1 MLSLTVLQK
10 VDLFNM
16 TQFAL
21 DTATQLTQTSDTTV
35 RSSGGQVYWNFQS
48 AFGGWALALGYSAI
62 QQVAPQAGMLAST
75 TASFLKPLPQ
85 SAIDID
91 VRSLREGRRTS
102 FLRTEFTSEHKPKEP
117 LFTANYVFSDMKEKA
132 LDYACEFPDAKA
144 PEDSDILPG
153 SPGPKFL
160 SRYEQRVA
168 LGKPFSSQVRPHSAL
183 WVRDA
188 ENRPW
193 DAKALLAVSDTPM
206 PRTFFLDS
214 TPRFGATVQY
224 DLHVFCTQDQL
235 DELGGD
241 FVLVEATA
249 DRVFSGRFSQ
259 TTRIWSKTRKLLAIS
274 NQIAFY

>member
-1 MLSLTVLQK
+1 
-10 VDLFNM
+10 M
-16 TQFAL
+16 TQFGL
-21 DTATQLTQTSDTTV
+21 DIATQTTGVSDTQV
-35 RSSGGQVYWNFQS
+35 RSPGGEMYWNFQS

-62 QQVAPQAGMLAST
+62 QQAMPQDGMLAST

-91 VRSLREGRRTS
+91 LRVLRDGRRTS
-102 FLRTEFTSEHKPKEP
+102 FVRTEFTGEDTPNAP

-132 LDYACEFPDAKA
+132 LDYACDFPEVAA
-144 PEDSDILPG
+144 PENAPRLPDT
-153 SPGPKFL
+153 PGPKFL
-160 SRYEQRVA
+160 SRYEQKVA
-168 LGKPFSSQVRPHSAL
+168 LGKPFSAQERPHSAL

-188 ENRPW
+188 QDRPW

-224 DLHVFCTQDQL
+224 DLHVFCTQADL
-235 DELGGD
+235 DEVGADYL
-241 FVLVEATA
+241 LIEATS

-259 TTRIWSKTRKLLAIS
+259 TTRIWSPARKLLAIS
-274 NQIAFY
+274 NQLAFY

>member
-1 MLSLTVLQK
+1 
-10 VDLFNM
+10 M

-21 DTATQLTQTSDTTV
+21 DTATQLTSIAANASATHVQSA
-35 RSSGGQVYWNFQS
+35 GGDMYWNFQS

-62 QQVAPQAGMLAST
+62 QHAAPQDAMLAST

-91 VRSLREGRRTS
+91 VRTLRAGKRTR
-102 FLRTEFTSEHKPKEP
+102 FLRTEFASEDAPTEP
-117 LFTANYVFSDMKEKA
+117 LFTANYVFSDMKEKP
-132 LDYACEFPDAKA
+132 LDYTCEFPEAKT
-144 PEDSDILPG
+144 PETSDVLPN

-168 LGKPFSSQVRPHSAL
+168 LGKPFSAQTRPHSAL
-183 WVRDA
+183 WVRDV
-188 ENRPW
+188 EDRPW

-206 PRTFFLDS
+206 PRTFFLDA

-224 DLHVFCTQDQL
+224 DLHVFCTQNDLDQL
-235 DELGGD
+235 AGD
-241 FVLVEATA
+241 YLLIEATS
-249 DRVFSGRFSQ
+249 DRVFSGRFTQ
-259 TTRIWSKTRKLLAIS
+259 TTRIWSKSRQLLAIS

>member
-1 MLSLTVLQK
+1 
-10 VDLFNM
+10 M

-21 DTATQLTQTSDTTV
+21 DTATELSSISDTRA
-35 RSSGGQVYWNFQS
+35 RSAGGEVYWNFQS
-48 AFGGWALALGYSAI
+48 AFGGWALALGYSAV
-62 QQVAPQAGMLAST
+62 QQLKPQAGMLAST

-91 VRSLREGRRTS
+91 VRLLREGRRTS
-102 FLRTEFTSEHKPKEP
+102 FLRTEFTSEDKPEEP

-132 LDYACEFPDAKA
+132 LDYACSFPDAKS
-144 PEDSDILPG
+144 PEDSEVLPG

-168 LGKPFSSQVRPHSAL
+168 LGKPFSAQERPHSAL
-183 WVRDA
+183 WVRDV
-188 ENRPW
+188 EDRPW

-214 TPRFGATVQY
+214 IPRFGATVQY
-224 DLHVFCTQDQL
+224 DLHVFCTQADL
-235 DELGGD
+235 DELGGGY
-241 FVLVEATA
+241 VLVEATA

-259 TTRIWSKTRKLLAIS
+259 ATRIWSPSRKLLAIS
-274 NQIAFY
+274 NQMAFY

>member
-1 MLSLTVLQK
+1 
-10 VDLFNM
+10 M
-16 TQFAL
+16 TQFSL
-21 DTATQLTQTSDTTV
+21 DTATELSSISSNHV
-35 RSSGGQVYWNFQS
+35 RSCGGEVYWNFQS

-62 QQVAPQAGMLAST
+62 QQAMPQAAMLAST

-85 SAIDID
+85 SPIDID
-91 VRSLREGRRTS
+91 VRLLREGRRTS
-102 FLRTEFTSEHKPKEP
+102 FLRTEFTSEEAPSEP

-132 LDYACEFPDAKA
+132 LDYACEFPDAKP
-144 PEDSDILPG
+144 PESSELLPG

-168 LGKPFSSQVRPHSAL
+168 LGKPFSAQVRPHSAL

-188 ENRPW
+188 EGRPW

-206 PRTFFLDS
+206 PRTFFLDA

-224 DLHVFCTQDQL
+224 DLHLFCTQEDL
-235 DELGGD
+235 DAIEGA

-259 TTRIWSKTRKLLAIS
+259 TTRIWSPERKLLAIS
-274 NQIAFY
+274 NQMAFY